1 MKFYGFVIIQIITVS
16 CSGGTQH
23 ESQSTQVEKP
33 WEQKIVT
40 TEIHT
45 YNQLG
50 ILDSTYKTETY
61 FISGVQSSTTN
72 FLVARTYSE
81 GNNLL
86 RERTFQLF
94 KTGTQLSE
102 EKVFKYDLKNNLIE
116 TIEKFQNVINEKDIF
131 QYNSNNQKT
140 QETKIQKRVQITPKG
155 WTMDSIRAHQ
165 NDKIKLLY
173 DTLLTLYTYD
183 TVGRLTKKVLTN
195 SKGEH
200 TETVITSFSGP
211 KKILTVGLNSKG
223 DTISTTHYKIKGSLT
238 EEVTESKQ
246 NLYTKT
252 VIYSGDKEVETI
264 LISGQFN
271 SRSRVTYM
279 YDAKGNLIEK
289 ISYI

>member
-1 MKFYGFVIIQIITVS
+1 MKFYGFVIIPIITVS

-23 ESQSTQVEKP
+23 ESQSPQVEKP

-40 TEIHT
+40 KEIHT
-45 YNQLG
+45 YNKLG
-50 ILDSTYKTETY
+50 ILDSTYKAETY
-61 FISGVQSSTTN
+61 FINGVQSSTTN
-72 FLVARTYSE
+72 FLVGRTYNE
-81 GNNLL
+81 RNNLL
-86 RERTFQLF
+86 TERTFQLF
-94 KTGTQLSE
+94 KTGAELSE
-102 EKVFKYDLKNNLIE
+102 EKVFKYDLKNNLVE
-116 TIEKFQNVINEKDIF
+116 TIEKFQNVISEKDIF

-140 QETKIQKRVQITPKG
+140 QETKIQKRVQIISRG

-200 TETVITSFSGP
+200 TETVMTSFSGA

-223 DTISTTHYKIKGSLT
+223 DTISVTHYKIKGNLT

-252 VIYSGDKEVETI
+252 VIYNGDKEVETI
-264 LISGQFN
+264 LISGQFH
-271 SRSRVTYM
+271 SRSRTTYK
-279 YDAKGNLIEK
+279 YDVKGNVIER

>member
-1 MKFYGFVIIQIITVS
+1 VKFYGFVIIQIITVS

-72 FLVARTYSE
+72 FLVARTYNE
-81 GNNLL
+81 RNNLL

-116 TIEKFQNVINEKDIF
+116 TIEKFQMLLVKKTYFNTIQIIKRHKKLKSKNAYKLPQRVGQWTVFEHIKMTK
-131 QYNSNNQKT
+131 SNYFT
-140 QETKIQKRVQITPKG
+140 TRY
-155 WTMDSIRAHQ
+155 S
-165 NDKIKLLY
+165 
-173 DTLLTLYTYD
+173 LYT
-183 TVGRLTKKVLTN
+183 R
-195 SKGEH
+195 
-200 TETVITSFSGP
+200 
-211 KKILTVGLNSKG
+211 
-223 DTISTTHYKIKGSLT
+223 TTQLAG
-238 EEVTESKQ
+238 
-246 NLYTKT
+246 
-252 VIYSGDKEVETI
+252 
-264 LISGQFN
+264 
-271 SRSRVTYM
+271 
-279 YDAKGNLIEK
+279 
-289 ISYI
+289 